1 VNALLGCDYGGYL
14 GEPDQNRIGDKL
26 SVLRWVDLLTDAG
39 LESIDILLRDT
50 EKVVL
55 AAVKP

>member
-1 VNALLGCDYGGYL
+1 M
-14 GEPDQNRIGDKL
+14 
-26 SVLRWVDLLTDAG
+26 RWVDLLTDAG